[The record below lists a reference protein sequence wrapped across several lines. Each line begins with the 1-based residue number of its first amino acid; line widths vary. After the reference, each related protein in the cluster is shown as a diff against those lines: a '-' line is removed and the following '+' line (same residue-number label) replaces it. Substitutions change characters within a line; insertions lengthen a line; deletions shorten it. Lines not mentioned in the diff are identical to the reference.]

1 MQGQDVVVAGTN
13 EMWQRLFSG
22 QERWGWEFTA
32 PALPAISP
40 EAAHEP
46 VAEQVYAPHDYLLQQ
61 KRSKKAW
68 LALIGWLVVTFFAVA
83 LTGSV
88 LKPTEAAMPALVQW
102 ATSIVLFAGVV
113 LAFFT
118 FFRTRRRFSVMKRR
132 YDSQYNGAVQSYND
146 AYAAWRARIDEHNRR
161 EAERFLTAMLW
172 HPLRLTSRPS
182 RIDVFGGTEDGWAS
196 LLTTIGAAQLASGS
210 SMLLLDFTDMFV
222 GENLTHAAARQGYE
236 VHAHEA
242 PRDLTRLG
250 LLTGLDPAELAE
262 VLAESMHNLNRSAMA
277 ADLRG
282 LHIDLLTAVAER
294 LSEPIT
300 FTKLVAGLQVLRR
313 VYDAG
318 SDETLAAEELRKLN
332 SYVDTVGNT
341 DQVRNELQSLE
352 GELRSLARAEQD
364 ADPANS
370 TGFGAVWPVRGLAMI
385 ATKART
391 GRHRRFLDHVVFHR
405 ALQEL
410 HSRQVTGRETL
421 VVAGAD
427 QIGLEALEAMA
438 RQARRSG
445 VRLIFLIQHLRDD
458 LRKLLGAGGTATL
471 LMQLGNG
478 EEAAAAA
485 EFIGRGHKFVMS
497 QLTEQI
503 GKTLTEG
510 TSNTDGGSDSVTHSR
525 GSSTGGSSSS
535 SWSPNGGNSSS
546 GSSWSTT
553 SGRAETRESNWSDTR
568 SRSEARSETVG
579 RTDARV
585 YEFTV
590 EPTTL
595 QGLAPTAFV
604 MVETG
609 PTGRRVV
616 LGDCNPGIVL
626 LDRVALDAR
635 VS

>member
-13 EMWQRLFSG
+13 QMWQRLFSG

-32 PALPAISP
+32 PALPAVSP
-40 EAAHEP
+40 EAANEP
-46 VAEQVYAPHDYLLQQ
+46 VAEQVYAPHDFVIQQ

-88 LKPTEAAMPALVQW
+88 LKPTEATMPWLVQW
-102 ATSIVLFAGVV
+102 ATWIVLVAGVV
-113 LAFFT
+113 LAVFT

-132 YDSQYNGAVQSYND
+132 YDTEYNGAVQRYNE
-146 AYAAWRARIDEHNRR
+146 AYAGWRARVEEHNRR
-161 EAERFLTAMLW
+161 EADRFATAMLW
-172 HPLRLTSRPS
+172 HPLHLTSRPS
-182 RIDVFGGTEDGWAS
+182 RVDVFGGTEDGWAS
-196 LLTTIGAAQLASGS
+196 LLTTIGAVQLASGS
-210 SMLLLDFTDMFV
+210 SLLLLDFTDMNV
-222 GENLTHAAARQGYE
+222 GDNLAHAAGGKGYE
-236 VHAHEA
+236 VSVHEA
-242 PRDLTRLG
+242 PRDLTRIG
-250 LLTGLDPAELAE
+250 LLAGLDATELAE

-282 LHIDLLTAVAER
+282 LHIDLVTAVAER
-294 LSEPIT
+294 LTAPIT

-318 SDETLAAEELRKLN
+318 SDETLAADELRKLN

-352 GELRSLARAEQD
+352 GELRSLARGEQQAQD
-364 ADPANS
+364 GPAD
-370 TGFGAVWPVRGLAMI
+370 FRDLWPVRGLSLI

-410 HSRQVTGRETL
+410 HSRQATGRETL

-458 LRKLLGAGGTATL
+458 LRKLLGAGGTVTL

-485 EFIGRGHKFVMS
+485 EFIGRGHRFVLS
-497 QLTEQI
+497 QLTEQV
-503 GKTLTEG
+503 GRTLTQG
-510 TSNTDGGSDSVTHSR
+510 TADTDGGSDSVTNS
-525 GSSTGGSSSS
+525 SSTSSGGSSSS
-535 SWSPNGGNSSS
+535 SWSPNGGSSSS
-546 GSSWSTT
+546 GSSWSST
-553 SGRAETRESNWSDTR
+553 SGRAVTRESNWAFTR
-568 SRSEARSETVG
+568 NQSEANSQTAGV
-579 RTDARV
+579 TAARV
-585 YEFTV
+585 YEFEV
-590 EPTTL
+590 EPTAL
-595 QGLAPTAFV
+595 QALAPTAFV
-604 MVETG
+604 LVETG
-609 PTGRRVV
+609 PAGRRVV
-616 LGDCNPGIVL
+616 AGDCNPGIVL
-626 LDRVALDAR
+626 LDRVATDAR
-635 VS
+635 QS

>member
-13 EMWQRLFSG
+13 QMWQRLFSG

-46 VAEQVYAPHDYLLQQ
+46 VAEQVYAPHDFLVLQ

-68 LALIGWLVVTFFAVA
+68 LSLIGGLVATFFAVVFTGA
-83 LTGSV
+83 L
-88 LKPTEAAMPALVQW
+88 LRPTRATVPELEQW
-102 ATSIVLFAGVV
+102 ATWIVLIVGVV
-113 LAFFT
+113 LVVFS
-118 FFRTRRRFSVMKRR
+118 FFRTKRRFSVMKRR
-132 YDSQYNGAVQSYND
+132 YDTEYNGAVQRYND
-146 AYAAWRARIDEHNRR
+146 AYAGWRARIEEHDRQ

-172 HPLRLTSRPS
+172 HPLQLASRPG

-210 SMLLLDFTDMFV
+210 SMLLLDFTDMSV
-222 GENLTHAAARQGYE
+222 GENVAHAAKRQGYE

-250 LLTGLDPAELAE
+250 LLTGLDATELAE
-262 VLAESMHNLNRSAMA
+262 VLAESMYNLNRTMMA
-277 ADLRG
+277 ADQRG
-282 LHIDLLTAVAER
+282 LHIDLLTAIAER
-294 LSEPIT
+294 LAGPVT
-300 FTKLVAGLQVLRR
+300 FAKLVAGLQVLRR

-318 SDETLAAEELRKLN
+318 SDETLAADELRKLN
-332 SYVDTVGNT
+332 SYVDTAGNT
-341 DQVRNELQSLE
+341 DQVRNELQALE

-364 ADPANS
+364 AAGS
-370 TGFGAVWPVRGLAMI
+370 TGFRDVWPVRGLATI
-385 ATKART
+385 ATRART

-503 GKTLTEG
+503 GKTLTHG
-510 TSNTDGGSDSVTHSR
+510 SSTSEGGSEGVTTSR
-525 GSSTGGSSSS
+525 GSSSGGSSSS
-535 SWSPNGGNSSS
+535 SFSDSGSSSSS
-546 GSSWSTT
+546 GSSWS
-553 SGRAETRESNWSDTR
+553 SFSSRAESREANWSDTR
-568 SRSEARSETVG
+568 SQSEAKSETLG

-604 MVETG
+604 MVETA

-626 LDRVALDAR
+626 LDRVAIDAR

>member
-1 MQGQDVVVAGTN
+1 MAGTN
-13 EMWQRLFSG
+13 QMWQRLFSG

-32 PALPAISP
+32 PALPAVSP
-40 EAAHEP
+40 DAAHEP
-46 VAEQVYAPHDYLLQQ
+46 VAEQVYAPHDFLLQQ

-88 LKPTEAAMPALVQW
+88 LKPAEANVPGLVEW
-102 ATSIVLFAGVV
+102 ATSIVLGVGVV
-113 LAFFT
+113 LSVFT
-118 FFRTRRRFSVMKRR
+118 FFRTRRRFSVMKRT
-132 YDSQYNGAVQSYND
+132 YDGQYND
-146 AYAAWRARIDEHNRR
+146 AVKRYNEAYEAWRSRIEEHNRR
-161 EAERFLTAMLW
+161 EAERFVTAMLW
-172 HPLRLTSRPS
+172 HPLQLTSRPS
-182 RIDVFGGTEDGWAS
+182 RVDIFGGTEDGWAS

-210 SMLLLDFTDMFV
+210 SMLLLDFTDMTI
-222 GENLTHAAARQGYE
+222 GENLEYAARAQGYT

-242 PRDLTRLG
+242 PRDIARLG
-250 LLTGLDPAELAE
+250 LLAGLDSAEVAE
-262 VLAESMHNLNRSAMA
+262 VLAESMHNLNRSALA
-277 ADLRG
+277 SDLRG
-282 LHIDLLTAVAER
+282 LHIDLLTAVADR
-294 LSEPIT
+294 LTAPVS
-300 FTKLVAGLQVLRR
+300 FAKLVAGLQVLRR

-318 SDETLAAEELRKLN
+318 SDETLAADELRKLN

-364 ADPANS
+364 AEQAGSAD
-370 TGFGAVWPVRGLAMI
+370 FRDVWPVRGFSVIVTRA
-385 ATKART
+385 KT

-458 LRKLLGAGGTATL
+458 LRKLLGAGGTVTL

-485 EFIGRGHKFVMS
+485 EFIGRGHKFVLS

-503 GKTLTEG
+503 GKTFTEG
-510 TSNTDGGSDSVTHSR
+510 SSRTDGGSDSSTTSR
-525 GSSTGGSSSS
+525 STTSGGSAST
-535 SWSPNGGNSSS
+535 SWSGDGHGSSSS
-546 GSSWSTT
+546 GSSWSRT
-553 SGRAETRESNWSDTR
+553 SGTATTRETNWANTR
-568 SRSEARSETVG
+568 SESEAHSETLG
-579 RTDARV
+579 RTEARV
-585 YEFTV
+585 YEFAV

-595 QGLAPTAFV
+595 QAMAPTAFV

-609 PTGRRVV
+609 PGGRRVV
-616 LGDCNPGIVL
+616 MGDCNPGIVL
-626 LDRVALDAR
+626 LDRVALHAR
-635 VS
+635 QS

>member
-1 MQGQDVVVAGTN
+1 VQGQDVVVAGTN
-13 EMWQRLFSG
+13 QMWQRLFSG

-32 PALPAISP
+32 PALPAVSP

-46 VAEQVYAPHDYLLQQ
+46 VAEQVYAPHDFLLQQ

-68 LALIGWLVVTFFAVA
+68 LSLIGGLVATFFAVVFTGA
-83 LTGSV
+83 L
-88 LKPTEAAMPALVQW
+88 LRPTRATVPELEQW
-102 ATSIVLFAGVV
+102 ATWIVLVVGVV
-113 LAFFT
+113 LVVFT

-132 YDSQYNGAVQSYND
+132 YDTEYNGAVQRYNE
-146 AYAAWRARIDEHNRR
+146 AYAGWRARIEEHDRR
-161 EAERFLTAMLW
+161 EAERFVTAMLW
-172 HPLRLTSRPS
+172 HPLQLASRPG

-210 SMLLLDFTDMFV
+210 SMLLLDFTDMSV
-222 GENLTHAAARQGYE
+222 GENVAHAAKRQGYE
-236 VHAHEA
+236 VRAHEA

-250 LLTGLDPAELAE
+250 LLTGLDATELAE
-262 VLAESMHNLNRSAMA
+262 VLAESMYNLNRSMMA
-277 ADLRG
+277 ADQRG
-282 LHIDLLTAVAER
+282 LHTDLLTAIAER
-294 LSEPIT
+294 LTGPVT
-300 FTKLVAGLQVLRR
+300 FAKLVAGLQVLRR

-318 SDETLAAEELRKLN
+318 SDETLAADELRKLN
-332 SYVDTVGNT
+332 SYVDTAGNT
-341 DQVRNELQSLE
+341 DQVRNELQALE

-364 ADPANS
+364 AAGSGD
-370 TGFGAVWPVRGLAMI
+370 FREVWPVRGLATI
-385 ATKART
+385 ATRART

-503 GKTLTEG
+503 GKTLTHG
-510 TSNTDGGSDSVTHSR
+510 SSTSEGGSEGVTTSR
-525 GSSTGGSSSS
+525 GSSSGGSSSS
-535 SWSPNGGNSSS
+535 SYSSNGGSSSS
-546 GSSWSTT
+546 GSSWS
-553 SGRAETRESNWSDTR
+553 SFSSRAESREANWSDTR
-568 SRSEARSETVG
+568 SQSEARSETLG

-604 MVETG
+604 MVETA

-626 LDRVALDAR
+626 LDRVAIDAR

>member
-13 EMWQRLFSG
+13 QMWQRLFSG

-46 VAEQVYAPHDYLLQQ
+46 VADQVYAPHDFLLQQ

-68 LALIGWLVVTFFAVA
+68 LALIGGLVATFFAVVFTGA
-83 LTGSV
+83 L
-88 LKPTEAAMPALVQW
+88 LRPTRATVPALEQW
-102 ATSIVLFAGVV
+102 ATWIVLIVGVV
-113 LAFFT
+113 LVIFS
-118 FFRTRRRFSVMKRR
+118 FFRTKRRFSVMKRR
-132 YDSQYNGAVQSYND
+132 YDAEYNGAVQRYND
-146 AYAAWRARIDEHNRR
+146 AYAGWRARIEEHDRR
-161 EAERFLTAMLW
+161 EAERFVTAMLW
-172 HPLRLTSRPS
+172 HPLQLASRPG

-210 SMLLLDFTDMFV
+210 SMLLLDFTDMSV
-222 GENLTHAAARQGYE
+222 GENVAHAATRQGYE

-250 LLTGLDPAELAE
+250 LLTGLDATELAE
-262 VLAESMHNLNRSAMA
+262 VLAESMYNLNRSMMA
-277 ADLRG
+277 ADQRG
-282 LHIDLLTAVAER
+282 LHIDLLTAIAER
-294 LSEPIT
+294 LTGPVT
-300 FTKLVAGLQVLRR
+300 FAKLVAGLQVLRR

-318 SDETLAAEELRKLN
+318 SDETLAADELRKLN
-332 SYVDTVGNT
+332 SYVDTAGNT

-352 GELRSLARAEQD
+352 GELRSLARAEED
-364 ADPANS
+364 AADSA
-370 TGFGAVWPVRGLAMI
+370 GFREVWPVRGLATI
-385 ATKART
+385 ATRART

-410 HSRQVTGRETL
+410 HSRQATGRETL

-503 GKTLTEG
+503 GKTLTHG
-510 TSNTDGGSDSVTHSR
+510 SSTSEGGSEGVTTSR
-525 GSSTGGSSSS
+525 GSSSGGSSSS
-535 SWSPNGGNSSS
+535 SYSNNGGSSSS
-546 GSSWSTT
+546 GSSWS
-553 SGRAETRESNWSDTR
+553 SFSSRAESREANWSDTR
-568 SRSEARSETVG
+568 SQSEARSETLG

-595 QGLAPTAFV
+595 QALAPTAFV
-604 MVETG
+604 MVETA

-635 VS
+635 AS